1 MNALRFDDRV
11 LALGAMRD
19 MIDRFGLRVS
29 LGALLRAAFA
39 GAGSRLRVL
48 HADDL
53 PDHLRADIGLP
64 PVSALKGF
72 PQRQRDPRAPWML

>member
-1 MNALRFDDRV
+1 MNAVRFDDRV

-39 GAGSRLRVL
+39 GAGPRVMR
-48 HADDL
+48 AEDI
-53 PDHLRADIGLP
+53 PDRLRADVGLLP
-64 PVSALKGF
+64 LGAK
-72 PQRQRDPRAPWML
+72 PQPLLGLRGPWML